1 MVVEVDGEK
10 IAVKDLKESRLLQ
23 ADYTRSKQALAQE
36 RGQLQELGQNF
47 SGALE
52 RVVDYLASKLPPE
65 PDPQLAFTNPTQH
78 YQMQALHQAA
88 LAEMQGILGMKQ
100 GAEQANQLLNEND
113 FKSRMSAENEN
124 LVKQMPHLK
133 DQKRLDAFN
142 RSVAKGAKTLG
153 FSEQEINSTADHRIR
168 LMAYHA
174 AYGLEARANAAKA
187 KAKVQ
192 SATPMLPV
200 QRSKSMGSE
209 QDSKI
214 AAAQK
219 RFDANPSPDNAAM
232 LIALTS

>member
-1 MVVEVDGEK
+1 MNTD
-10 IAVKDLKESRLLQ
+10 
-23 ADYTRSKQALAQE
+23 T
-36 RGQLQELGQNF
+36 
-47 SGALE
+47 SGADNADHGAEYENRARDE
-52 RVVDYLASKLPPE
+52 RARENHP
-65 PDPQLAFTNPTQH
+65 H
-78 YQMQALHQAA
+78 AA
-88 LAEMQGILGMKQ
+88 LVDDVLSTGAVDPSRIYAMGVSKGGM
-100 GAEQANQLLNEND
+100 
-113 FKSRMSAENEN
+113 
-124 LVKQMPHLK
+124 
-133 DQKRLDAFN
+133 
-142 RSVAKGAKTLG
+142 
-153 FSEQEINSTADHRIR
+153 
-168 LMAYHA
+168 MAYHA